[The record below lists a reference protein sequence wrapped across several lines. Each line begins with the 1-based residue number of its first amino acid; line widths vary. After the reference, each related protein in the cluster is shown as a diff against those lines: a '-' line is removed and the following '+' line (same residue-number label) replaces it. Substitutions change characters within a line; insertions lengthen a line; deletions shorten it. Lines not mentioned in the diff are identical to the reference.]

1 MGDPVSLTIAAV
13 IAGTAGEMYE
23 QGEATNAKEQAL
35 ELQRK
40 QQETLAAQEQ
50 IKRDDMLRRVQGE
63 QLAQAAAE
71 GMAPSSGT
79 LGSLQLGSYNQFAE
93 STQAGKSNLAMKEMA
108 IDQQK
113 SQLES
118 QYWAQMFGDV
128 TKAATGMGNIGVGAG
143 GGGGGGG
150 GDWGSTAGGGDLM
163 DASFGKE
170 SPGLMAQNKKKP
182 NIVDTYTDTDPFANW
197 LQENGE

>member
-1 MGDPVSLTIAAV
+1 MGDPVSWTIAAV

-79 LGSLQLGSYNQFAE
+79 LGSLELGSYNQFAA
-93 STQAGKSNLAMKEMA
+93 STQTAKSNLAMKEMA

-128 TKAATGMGNIGVGAG
+128 TQAVTGMGQAGVGAG
-143 GGGGGGG
+143 G
-150 GDWGSTAGGGDLM
+150 WGSTAGGGGNSL
-163 DASFGKE
+163 DAGFGKE
-170 SPGLMAQNKKKP
+170 SPGLSASNMKQP
-182 NIVDTYTDTDPFANW
+182 NLVERYTDTDPFANW

>member
-1 MGDPVSLTIAAV
+1 MGEAAILV
-13 IAGTAGEMYE
+13 AVVAGTAGEMYE
-23 QGEATNAKEQAL
+23 QGQATNAKEAAL

-50 IKRDDMLRRVQGE
+50 IQRDDMLRRVQGE

-79 LGSLQLGSYNQFAE
+79 LGSLQLGSYNKFAE
-93 STQAGKSNLAMKEMA
+93 STQTAKSNLAMKEMA

-128 TKAATGMGNIGVGAG
+128 FGAAEGMAQVGVGAG

-150 GDWGSTAGGGDLM
+150 GGDWM
-163 DASFGKE
+163 DAGFGKE
-170 SPGLMAQNKKKP
+170 SPGLMAPTTKKP
-182 NIVDTYTDTDPFANW
+182 NLVDTYTDTDPFANW
-197 LQENGE
+197 LHENGE